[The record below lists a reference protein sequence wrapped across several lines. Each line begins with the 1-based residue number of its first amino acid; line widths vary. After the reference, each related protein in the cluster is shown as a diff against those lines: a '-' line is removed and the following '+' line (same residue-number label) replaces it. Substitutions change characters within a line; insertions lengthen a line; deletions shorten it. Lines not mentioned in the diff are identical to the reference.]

1 MLMWLL
7 RRVLMSRADHFRGDP
22 KYFCFVSEMCPLL
35 MTNDEIDGRA
45 LDVVGLVGF
54 WRNRRE
60 LEDYVRIC
68 QDNETNITLIIVFI
82 VMVIEK

>member
-1 MLMWLL
+1 
-7 RRVLMSRADHFRGDP
+7 
-22 KYFCFVSEMCPLL
+22 MCPLL